1 MRCKCKN
8 LISFYKISDS
18 SILPRDIRPSKKWQ
32 WHYVFNIFLISYEG
46 WRESF
51 EYYKILCC
59 FRAKNNTIFK
69 VMILRYCNDVNKI
82 NLTILNGALAHL
94 IMRFTYII
102 HVLWKYYVRILLSF
116 NYIHCFVIYHL
127 LKLLLF
133 YSTNKSHSIN
143 YCLNLGCT
151 AKKEKKK
158 YIAL

>member
-1 MRCKCKN
+1 MTMTLC
-8 LISFYKISDS
+8 
-18 SILPRDIRPSKKWQ
+18 
-32 WHYVFNIFLISYEG
+32 FNIFLILYEER
-46 WRESF
+46 RESF
-51 EYYKILCC
+51 EYYKMLNEC

-82 NLTILNGALAHL
+82 NLTILNGALAYL

-116 NYIHCFVIYHL
+116 NYIQCFVIYHL

-133 YSTNKSHSIN
+133 YSTNKSQSIN
-143 YCLNLGCT
+143 YCLNLKCT
-151 AKKEKKK
+151 VEKEKK